1 MEKNVGGYDR
11 LARLVLGPVL
21 IVVGA
26 AGLADIL
33 TIVSGTAGLLF
44 AGALFVV
51 GTVLLVTGVTQRCVL
66 NGLLGLNSYEEGPE
80 TASESDRVRS
90 ETSR

>member
-11 LARLVLGPVL
+11 LARLVFGPAL
-21 IVVGA
+21 LVVGA
-26 AGLADIL
+26 AGLAGVLPIA
-33 TIVSGTAGLLF
+33 SGTPGLLV

-51 GTVLLVTGVTQRCVL
+51 GAVLLVTGVTQQCVL
-66 NGLLGLNSYEEGPE
+66 NRLLGFDSYGEGGE
-80 TASESDRVRS
+80 TTPESDRAGS